1 MLLFRKDF
9 SAAHFIEIMRSMSK
23 KPLSTCDEMEGPFP
37 VMPGPYDP
45 DPDAQDD
52 LWFLPAPNDNPGDP
66 PPSEPFDPPLI
77 DPAAWR
83 AAQGVL
89 AAELAQVALRMG
101 LLTARLGGAGEG
113 LRQRLALQ
121 EVADLSWW
129 AGDRIGADRLSLWIG
144 LHQGA
149 AGTETLALAR
159 SAWAMRRLTGGAM
172 PGEGGWI
179 DGSAA
184 FLGREKTADVADL
197 AQTMEG
203 LVGLHPVVQAAVLFQ
218 TWRLLGQG
226 PVNDLEAAVMA
237 ARHGAM
243 MVPAATGAAPF
254 MPIAMGGY
262 AALVA
267 QGTPEHRLA
276 GWLTGV
282 DLSLRAALS
291 LCDRV
296 MAWDARA
303 RQALADLQ
311 GSTPLRLLACL
322 ARWPMITAPL
332 AEAETRASRAAVQR
346 NLSVLLERGL
356 IREVTGQGRY
366 RVWAARV

>member
-1 MLLFRKDF
+1 
-9 SAAHFIEIMRSMSK
+9 MSK
-23 KPLSTCDEMEGPFP
+23 KPLSSWGEMEEPLP
-37 VMPGPYDP
+37 VTPGPYDP

-52 LWFLPAPNDNPGDP
+52 PWFLPAPNDDP
-66 PPSEPFDPPLI
+66 ADSASSGPVEPPLI

-83 AAQGVL
+83 DAQGVL

-129 AGDRIGADRLSLWIG
+129 AGDRIGADRLALWIG

-149 AGTETLALAR
+149 AGTETMALAR
-159 SAWAMRRLTGGAM
+159 SAWAMRRLTSGAT

-179 DGSAA
+179 DGTAA
-184 FLGREKTADVADL
+184 FLGREKTADVTDL
-197 AQTMEG
+197 AHTMEG

-237 ARHGAM
+237 ARHGAT
-243 MVPAATGAAPF
+243 MVPAGIGSTLF
-254 MPIAMGGY
+254 LPIAMGGY
-262 AALVA
+262 AALIS
-267 QGTPEHRLA
+267 QGTPESRLA
-276 GWLTGV
+276 GWLTGA
-282 DLSLRAALS
+282 DLSLRAALA

-296 MAWDARA
+296 TAWDARA

-311 GSTPLRLLACL
+311 GSTPLRLVACL
-322 ARWPMITAPL
+322 ARWPMVTALL
-332 AEAETRASRAAVQR
+332 AETETGASRAAVQR
-346 NLSVLLERGL
+346 NLSMMLERGL